1 MYDLDRI
8 DFAILEHLQNNARL
22 SNKELAGLIG
32 LAPSSCL
39 ERVRRLTRAGAFEGY
54 HARVSDEALGIGV
67 HAMIEVSLKVHSR
80 ESVDA
85 FTEYALDGVD
95 EVVELFHVTGE
106 QDFFMHVAVRDADH
120 LRDLLLDHFTT
131 LPEVARLQTHIVF
144 SHRQHPVRPALSRA
158 LAESASRG

>member
-1 MYDLDRI
+1 MFDLDRI

-22 SNKELAGLIG
+22 SNKELAALVG

-39 ERVRRLTRAGAFEGY
+39 ERVRRLTGEGALEGF
-54 HARVSDEALGIGV
+54 HARVSDGALGIGV

-80 ESVDA
+80 ESVHS
-85 FTEYALDGVD
+85 FTEYAINEID

-120 LRDLLLDHFTT
+120 LRDLLLDRFTT

-144 SHRQHPVRPALSRA
+144 SHRRHPVRPV
-158 LAESASRG
+158 LARDLD